1 MQSGKGKLPS
11 NSGKKGKEP
20 AQSTTKKHDRIDS
33 DSDDGSIQ
41 LSFYS
46 DSDARGTKKS
56 KVQPPRKSEAIR
68 VMTPGSGKRREK
80 PSFDLSDSDEDETP
94 PKKRRRKSSQ
104 SSQSENDDR
113 RSSKEEKKSKVQLKV
128 TYLNVSC
135 LINEAILFT
144 TRKDAFLETRRKS
157 PGPPTIVTALAKQ
170 NVIWTDDVRAP
181 SPRRL
186 IVAAGRKRKRARY
199 N

>member
-1 MQSGKGKLPS
+1 LPS
-11 NSGKKGKEP
+11 SSGKKGKEP
-20 AQSTTKKHDRIDS
+20 AKSTTKKHDRIDS

-41 LSFYS
+41 LSFHS

-56 KVQPPRKSEAIR
+56 KLQPPLKSAAIR
-68 VMTPGSGKRREK
+68 VSTPGSGKRREK
-80 PSFDLSDSDEDETP
+80 PSLDLSDSDEALQ
-94 PKKRRRKSSQ
+94 KKRRRKSSQ

-157 PGPPTIVTALAKQ
+157 PGPPTMVTALANENKM
-170 NVIWTDDVRAP
+170 WTDVQLDVRIGGSSLKTRENWIRP
-181 SPRRL
+181 GTTSEVLPR
-186 IVAAGRKRKRARY
+186 
-199 N
+199 

>member
-1 MQSGKGKLPS
+1 MPS

-20 AQSTTKKHDRIDS
+20 AQSTTKKHDRIDSDS

-94 PKKRRRKSSQ
+94 RKKRRRKSSQ

>member
-11 NSGKKGKEP
+11 SSGKKGKEP
-20 AQSTTKKHDRIDS
+20 AKRTPKKHDRIDS

-41 LSFYS
+41 LSLYS

-68 VMTPGSGKRREK
+68 VSTPGSGKRREK
-80 PSFDLSDSDEDETP
+80 PSLDLSDSDEALQ
-94 PKKRRRKSSQ
+94 KKRRRKSSQ

-113 RSSKEEKKSKVQLKV
+113 RSSKKEKKSKVQLKV

-157 PGPPTIVTALAKQ
+157 P
-170 NVIWTDDVRAP
+170 
-181 SPRRL
+181 
-186 IVAAGRKRKRARY
+186 
-199 N
+199 